1 MEIKNLSL
9 DLETKSSVDIGKS
22 GAYKYAESPDFAILL
37 FGVSINHGPITVYD
51 LACGDSVPEE
61 IIAAL
66 SDDRVTKWAYNASF
80 ERVCLSV
87 WLRRNYPQHFRSY
100 SIPGDPVQ
108 NYLDPASWKCTLVWA
123 AYNGLPLGLE
133 KVGAVLGFEEQKL
146 KEGKDLIKYFCCP
159 CKPTKSN
166 GGRTWNLPQ
175 HAPEKWELFKKYN
188 ERDVQVEMQI
198 QERLKNYP
206 VPDFVWDEY
215 HLDQQ
220 INDRGIMI
228 DQDMV
233 REALRIDELSKTDLT
248 VRMQKKTGL
257 DNPNSVI
264 QMKDYLAEN
273 GMEVES
279 LGKKDVAAM
288 IKTAPE
294 DLAEVLSLRLQLAKS
309 SVRKYQ
315 AMQNAVCADGRCHGM
330 FQFYGA
336 NRSGRW
342 AGRLIQL
349 QNLPQNHMDD
359 LEQARDLVK
368 AGDYEMLDMLYD
380 SVPGVLS
387 ELIRTAFIPR
397 PGYKFVVSDFSAIEA
412 RVLSHLAG
420 ETWRAEVFHKGR
432 DIYCE
437 SASRMFGVPVEKHGQ
452 NSHLRQKGKIA
463 ELALGYGGSVGA
475 LKAMGALDMGLTED
489 ELQPLVDMWRSS
501 NPHITQYWWAVDAA
515 VKDAIQMRTQT
526 QVGDIIFLMKNGMLF
541 ITLPSGR
548 RLAYVKPRIGENRFG
563 GESVTYMGIDAQKKW
578 SRIESY
584 GPKFVEN
591 IVQAVSRDILAHASS
606 NAARRYRWMRSVS
619 RWGGPRRG
627 YPASSSGPMDMSA
640 DFIRSNKKRAA
651 PTLVVSA
658 ALRLNSCI
666 RNAPGPSYVCSDRK
680 VDRRPS
686 VRRSC
691 LSPNN
696 HPSDPEHSSSNLPG

>member
-51 LACGDSVPEE
+51 LACGDTVPEE

-166 GGRTWNLPQ
+166 GGRTWNLPH
-175 HAPEKWELFKKYN
+175 HAPDKWALFKKYN

-198 QERLKNYP
+198 QDRLKNYP

-501 NPHITQYWWAVDAA
+501 NPNITAYWWAVDTA
-515 VKDAIQMRTQT
+515 VKDAIKQRTQT
-526 QVGDIIFLMKNGMLF
+526 RVGSITFVMKNGMLF

-591 IVQAVSRDILAHASS
+591 IVQAVSRDILSYA
-606 NAARRYRWMRSVS
+606 MRTLSYCQIVGHVHDELIIECSPEVS
-619 RWGGPRRG
+619 LDAICEQMGRTPPWIPGIELRADG
-627 YPASSSGPMDMSA
+627 YECG
-640 DFIRSNKKRAA
+640 FYQKQ
-651 PTLVVSA
+651 
-658 ALRLNSCI
+658 
-666 RNAPGPSYVCSDRK
+666 
-680 VDRRPS
+680 
-686 VRRSC
+686 
-691 LSPNN
+691 
-696 HPSDPEHSSSNLPG
+696 

>member
-1 MEIKNLSL
+1 MWNLSL
-9 DLETKSSVDIGKS
+9 DLETKSSVDITKC
-22 GAYKYAESPDFAILL
+22 GAYKYAESPDFEILL
-37 FGVSINHGPITVYD
+37 FGVSVDHSPITVYD
-51 LACGDSVPEE
+51 LACGDTVPEE

-66 SDDRVTKWAYNASF
+66 ADDRVTKFAYNAAF
-80 ERVCLSV
+80 ERICLSV
-87 WLRRNYPQHFRSY
+87 WLRKNYPQHFKSY

-108 NYLDPASWKCTLVWA
+108 NYLDPSSWKCTLVWA

-146 KEGKDLIKYFCCP
+146 KEGKELIKYFCCP
-159 CKPTKSN
+159 CKPTKKN
-166 GGRTWNLPQ
+166 GGRTWNLP
-175 HAPEKWELFKKYN
+175 HHDPEKWALFKKYN
-188 ERDVQVEMQI
+188 ARDVHVEMQI

-206 VPDFVWDEY
+206 VSNSVWDEY
-215 HLDQQ
+215 HLDQE

-228 DQDMV
+228 DQGMV
-233 REALRIDELSKTDLT
+233 AQAIRIDELSKASLT
-248 VRMQKKTGL
+248 ARMQRKTGL
-257 DNPNSVI
+257 ENPNSVV
-264 QMKDYLAEN
+264 QMKNYLTEK
-273 GMEVES
+273 GMEVDS
-279 LGKKDVAAM
+279 LGKKEVAAM
-288 IKTAPE
+288 MGTAPK

-349 QNLPQNHMDD
+349 QNLPQNHMGD

-397 PGYKFVVSDFSAIEA
+397 PGYKYIVSDFSAIEA

-420 ETWRAEVFHKGR
+420 EKWRVDVFRNGR

-437 SASRMFGVPVEKHGQ
+437 SASRMFGVPVEKHGI
-452 NSHLRQKGKIA
+452 NGHLRQKGKIA

-489 ELQPLVDMWRSS
+489 ELQPLVTMWRDS
-501 NPHITQYWWAVDAA
+501 NMNIVAYWWAVDNA
-515 VKDAIQMRTQT
+515 VKNVIKTRISQR
-526 QVGDIIFLMKNGMLF
+526 VGLLCFEFRSGMLF

-548 RLAYVKPRIGENRFG
+548 RLAYVKPQIGENRFG
-563 GESVTYMGIDAQKKW
+563 GESVTYMGIDATKHW

-591 IVQAVSRDILAHASS
+591 IVQAVSRDILAYAMKTL
-606 NAARRYRWMRSVS
+606 RYCQIVGHVHDELIIECSPGVS
-619 RWGGPRRG
+619 LDAVCEQMGR
-627 YPASSSGPMDMSA
+627 
-640 DFIRSNKKRAA
+640 
-651 PTLVVSA
+651 T
-658 ALRLNSCI
+658 
-666 RNAPGPSYVCSDRK
+666 PSW
-680 VDRRPS
+680 
-686 VRRSC
+686 
-691 LSPNN
+691 
-696 HPSDPEHSSSNLPG
+696 LPGIELRADGYECIFYQKQ

>member
-1 MEIKNLSL
+1 MAAGLQTLPLCERTTMEIKNLSL

-22 GAYKYAESPDFAILL
+22 GAYKYAESPDFEILL
-37 FGVSINHGPITVYD
+37 FGVSVNHGPITVYD
-51 LACGDSVPEE
+51 LACGDTVPVE

-87 WLRRNYPQHFRSY
+87 WLRRNYPEHFRSY

-159 CKPTKSN
+159 CRPTKSN
-166 GGRTWNLPQ
+166 GGRTWNLPH
-175 HAPEKWELFKKYN
+175 HAPDKWDLFKKYN

-215 HLDQQ
+215 HLDQE

-233 REALRIDELSKTDLT
+233 RQALRIDELSKTDLT
-248 VRMQKKTGL
+248 ARMQKKTGL
-257 DNPNSVI
+257 ENPNSII

-273 GMEVES
+273 GMEVDS

-294 DLAEVLSLRLQLAKS
+294 KLAEVLALRLQLAKS

-412 RVLSHLAG
+412 RVLSHLAH
-420 ETWRAEVFHKGR
+420 EEWRAEVFRKGR

-437 SASRMFGVPVEKHGQ
+437 SASRMFGCVVEKHGQ

-501 NPHITQYWWAVDAA
+501 NPNITAYWWAVDTA
-515 VKDAIQMRTQT
+515 VKDAIKQRTET
-526 QVGDIIFLMKNGMLF
+526 QVGDITFVMKNGMLF

-591 IVQAVSRDILAHASS
+591 IVQAVSRDILSYA
-606 NAARRYRWMRSVS
+606 MRTLSHCFICGHVHDELIIECSPEVS
-619 RWGGPRRG
+619 LDAICEQMGRTPPWIPGIELRADG
-627 YPASSSGPMDMSA
+627 YECG
-640 DFIRSNKKRAA
+640 FYQKQ
-651 PTLVVSA
+651 
-658 ALRLNSCI
+658 
-666 RNAPGPSYVCSDRK
+666 
-680 VDRRPS
+680 
-686 VRRSC
+686 
-691 LSPNN
+691 
-696 HPSDPEHSSSNLPG
+696 

>member
-9 DLETKSSVDIGKS
+9 DLETKSSVDIGKA
-22 GAYKYAESPDFAILL
+22 GAYKYAESPDFDILL
-37 FGVSINHGPITVYD
+37 FGVSVNHGPVTVYD
-51 LACGDSVPEE
+51 LACGDTVPEE
-61 IIAAL
+61 IITAL

-87 WLRRNYPQHFRSY
+87 WLRRNYPQHFVSY
-100 SIPGDPVQ
+100 SVPGDPAQ

-166 GGRTWNLPQ
+166 GGRTWNLPH
-175 HAPEKWELFKKYN
+175 HAPDKWALFKKYN

-215 HLDQQ
+215 HLDQE

-228 DQDMV
+228 DQQMV
-233 REALRIDELSKTDLT
+233 AQALRIDELSKADLT
-248 VRMQKKTGL
+248 VRMQKRTGL
-257 DNPNSVI
+257 DNPNSVV
-264 QMKDYLAEN
+264 QMKDYLTQN
-273 GMEVES
+273 GMEVDS

-368 AGDYEMLDMLYD
+368 ASDYEMMDMLYD

-397 PGYKFVVSDFSAIEA
+397 PGYKFIVSDFSAIEA

-420 ETWRAEVFHKGR
+420 EEWRTEVFRKGR

-437 SASRMFGVPVEKHGQ
+437 SASRMFGCVVEKHGQ

-463 ELALGYGGSVGA
+463 ELALGYGGSTGA

-501 NPHITQYWWAVDAA
+501 NPKITAFWWAVDAA
-515 VKDAIQMRTQT
+515 VKDAIKQRTQT
-526 QVGDIIFLMKNGMLF
+526 QVGDITFVMKNGMLF

-548 RLAYVKPRIGENRFG
+548 RLSYVKPRIGENRFG

-591 IVQAVSRDILAHASS
+591 VVQAVSRDILSYA
-606 NAARRYRWMRSVS
+606 MRTLSYCQIIGHVHDELIIECSPEVS
-619 RWGGPRRG
+619 LDAVCEQMGRTPPWIPGIELRADG
-627 YPASSSGPMDMSA
+627 YECG
-640 DFIRSNKKRAA
+640 FYQKQ
-651 PTLVVSA
+651 
-658 ALRLNSCI
+658 
-666 RNAPGPSYVCSDRK
+666 
-680 VDRRPS
+680 
-686 VRRSC
+686 
-691 LSPNN
+691 
-696 HPSDPEHSSSNLPG
+696 

>member
-9 DLETKSSVDIGKS
+9 DLETKSSVDIGKA
-22 GAYKYAESPDFAILL
+22 GAYKYAESPDFDILL
-37 FGVSINHGPITVYD
+37 FGVSVNHGPITVYD
-51 LACGDSVPEE
+51 LACGDTVPEK

-87 WLRRNYPQHFRSY
+87 WLRRNYPEHFRSY

-108 NYLDPASWKCTLVWA
+108 SYLDPASWKCTLVWA

-166 GGRTWNLPQ
+166 GGRTWNLPH

-188 ERDVQVEMQI
+188 NRDVQVEMQI

-397 PGYKFVVSDFSAIEA
+397 PGYRFVVSDFSAIEA

-463 ELALGYGGSVGA
+463 ELARGYGGSVGA
-475 LKAMGALDMGLTED
+475 LKAMGALDMGLTEE

-501 NPHITQYWWAVDAA
+501 NPNITAYWWAVDTA
-515 VKDAIQMRTQT
+515 VKDAIKQRTRT
-526 QVGDIIFLMKNGMLF
+526 QVGGITFVMKNGMLF

-591 IVQAVSRDILAHASS
+591 IVQAVSRDILSYA
-606 NAARRYRWMRSVS
+606 MRTLSYCQIVGHVHDELIIECSPDVS
-619 RWGGPRRG
+619 LDAICEQMGRTPPWIPGIELRADG
-627 YPASSSGPMDMSA
+627 YECG
-640 DFIRSNKKRAA
+640 FYQKQ
-651 PTLVVSA
+651 
-658 ALRLNSCI
+658 
-666 RNAPGPSYVCSDRK
+666 
-680 VDRRPS
+680 
-686 VRRSC
+686 
-691 LSPNN
+691 
-696 HPSDPEHSSSNLPG
+696 

>member
-1 MEIKNLSL
+1 MDIKNLSL
-9 DLETKSSVDIGKS
+9 DLETKSSVDIGKA
-22 GAYKYAESPDFAILL
+22 GAYKYAESPDFEILL
-37 FGVSINHGPITVYD
+37 FGVSVNHGPITVYD
-51 LACGDSVPEE
+51 LACGDTVPEE

-87 WLRRNYPQHFRSY
+87 WLRRNYPDHFRSY

-108 NYLDPASWKCTLVWA
+108 NYLDPTSWKCTLVWA

-166 GGRTWNLPQ
+166 GGRTWNLPH
-175 HAPEKWELFKKYN
+175 HAPDKWALFKKYN

-248 VRMQKKTGL
+248 ARMQKKTGL

-359 LEQARDLVK
+359 LEQARALVK

-501 NPHITQYWWAVDAA
+501 NPHITEYWWAVDTA
-515 VKDAIQMRTQT
+515 VKDAIKQRTQT
-526 QVGDIIFLMKNGMLF
+526 QVGGITFSMKNGMLF

-591 IVQAVSRDILAHASS
+591 IVQAVSRDILSYA
-606 NAARRYRWMRSVS
+606 MRTLSYCQIVGHVHDELIIECSQDVS
-619 RWGGPRRG
+619 LDAICEQMGRTPPWIPGIELRADG
-627 YPASSSGPMDMSA
+627 YECG
-640 DFIRSNKKRAA
+640 FYQKQ
-651 PTLVVSA
+651 
-658 ALRLNSCI
+658 
-666 RNAPGPSYVCSDRK
+666 
-680 VDRRPS
+680 
-686 VRRSC
+686 
-691 LSPNN
+691 
-696 HPSDPEHSSSNLPG
+696 